1 MKKIPYDL
9 EDSKK
14 AKKKMFRELFMS
26 KIQSRSKQYFL
37 ILRKK
42 NV

>member
-9 EDSKK
+9 EDSKE

-26 KIQSRSKQYFL
+26 KIHLKRTNSFS
-37 ILRKK
+37 
-42 NV
+42 